1 MKYANANPLPLL
13 AGLPAGSAVAEDLLG
28 HYVEQWLAMDE
39 RTGPTPANAD
49 LSAAGRRTATTAK
62 PVARG
67 VRSASIVPDVGDI
80 IPDSGQWNSGQ

>member
-39 RTGPTPANAD
+39 RTGPTPARMRPNGSDRATP
-49 LSAAGRRTATTAK
+49 AAAK
-62 PVARG
+62 PAVRG

-80 IPDSGQWNSGQ
+80 VPDAGQWKSGQ